1 MLSHRNCS
9 RDTLINEAARV
20 SDHPIDLRETLTD
33 ALAVELE
40 DSEQDYTTLEEEN
53 EKLSDKI
60 DDMESDKQRFETDM
74 TDLLLSVMDLL
85 AEHKTLADCIET
97 TEQIDGILT
106 TIVNDSRLNDRIYQA

>member
-1 MLSHRNCS
+1 MFNARNCS
-9 RDTLINEAARV
+9 RDHLINEAARV
-20 SDHPIDLRETLTD
+20 SNHPIDLRETLTD

-40 DSEQDYTTLEEEN
+40 DAEDDYTTLEEAN

-60 DDMESDKQRFETDM
+60 DDMESDKQRFESDM
-74 TDLLLSVMDLL
+74 TDLLMSVMDLL

-106 TIVNDSRLNDRIYQA
+106 TIVNDERLSSRIYQS